1 MSLKNKLDETKLRSL
16 TYGDNGPYVVVNVV
30 DQSFDRNEKNSLTD
44 FALNLL
50 PDNFNLLGNELNL
63 RNTRTGAATIDTVR
77 IGRFLTDPKHG
88 PQFIAK
94 QIGLQAMN
102 VNSNFGNGPLSNQIY
117 SPVNTIGQVALS
129 GIGGHIKRA
138 GLIPGQVSDIF
149 GDLDT
154 YESIKLKESENQL
167 VKFRNQMLSLEST
180 EDLDN
185 STQFLSL
192 IKTNKFLS
200 KAVNFLDGDNN
211 IYSYVGGPESLYGI
225 GFTNIKRYYNSLKDV
240 YKNDGIGLRGFIPN
254 RIKRENK
261 DISFGEDG
269 IPNGTKIH
277 YPLLYGSTIKALKI
291 YPQIDEIIDKDF
303 ENGVTPLYL
312 SQTGS
317 DVPSTLFSSFK
328 NAKTYSQNPDT
339 PYVYANNST
348 SLPNDNKNIV
358 YSNQIGKTITIGGSW
373 FENSREQRIGSGKQ
387 DQINLTPL
395 FTSPKGQNDYVK
407 IGDKPY
413 NVRDL
418 VKFRIETILDQ
429 TNSNWMIFR
438 AYITDISD
446 SVNAD
451 WSDIGYIN
459 RSEKLKIYN
468 GFNRSINVSFKVASL
483 SKEEMKPMYQ
493 KLNYLMSGMA
503 GKYNQGLL
511 EGTFSRITIGNYIDR
526 QHCIIKSLTY
536 KIPNDSPWEIS
547 MREPE
552 GEDKLLILPHI
563 IEVSLTLTPI
573 GVNNQGN
580 NELPQR
586 TDDNN
591 LSWIAQNDNADINYI
606 SGSIKVGTFENKQ
619 SFTEGQDGNL
629 TFSREQEQNIA

>member
-16 TYGDNGPYVVVNVV
+16 TYGENGPYVVVNVI

-44 FALNLL
+44 TALNLL

-94 QIGLQAMN
+94 QIGLQNMN
-102 VNSNFGNGPLSNQIY
+102 INSNFGNGPISNQIY

-138 GLIPGQVSDIF
+138 GLIPGQVSGIF

-154 YESIKLKESENQL
+154 YESIKLKETENQL
-167 VKFRNQMLSLEST
+167 VKFRNQLISLEST
-180 EDLDN
+180 EDLDT
-185 STQFLSL
+185 STQFLSK

-200 KAVNFLDGDNN
+200 KIIDFVDGEEN
-211 IYSYVGGPESLYGI
+211 IYSYVGGPKSFLGI
-225 GFTNIKRYYNSLKDV
+225 GITNIKRYYNSLKDV
-240 YKNDGIGLRGFIPN
+240 YKNDGLGLRGFVPN
-254 RIKRENK
+254 RVKRENK
-261 DISFGEDG
+261 DIIFGSEG

-277 YPLLYGSTIKALKI
+277 YPLLYGATVKALEV
-291 YPQIDEIIDKDF
+291 YPQINDIIDKDF
-303 ENGVTPLYL
+303 ENGVVPLYL
-312 SQTGS
+312 NQTGS
-317 DVPSTLFSSFK
+317 YVPSTLFSSFK
-328 NAKTYSQNPDT
+328 NAKIYSQNPDT
-339 PYVYANNST
+339 PYTYANNST

-395 FTSPKGQNDYVK
+395 FNSPKGQNDYVK
-407 IGDKPY
+407 IGNKHF
-413 NVRDL
+413 NIRDL
-418 VKFRIETILDQ
+418 VKFRIETILDK

-451 WSDIGYIN
+451 WSDIGYVN

-468 GFNRSINVSFKVASL
+468 GFDRSINVSFKVAAL
-483 SKEEMKPMYQ
+483 SKEEMKPIYQ

-503 GKYNQGLL
+503 GKYNEGLL

-547 MREPE
+547 MKEPE
-552 GEDKLLILPHI
+552 GGDKSLILPHI
-563 IEVSLTLTPI
+563 IEVSLTITPI
-573 GVNNQGN
+573 GVNNQGR

-586 TDDNN
+586 ADDNN
-591 LSWIAQNDNADINYI
+591 LSWIAQNDNSDINYI
-606 SGSIKVGTFENKQ
+606 SGSIKSGNFENK
-619 SFTEGQDGNL
+619 SNFIKGSN
-629 TFSREQEQNIA
+629 

>member
-16 TYGDNGPYVVVNVV
+16 TYGENGPYVVVNVI

-44 FALNLL
+44 DALNLL

-77 IGRFLTDPKHG
+77 IGRFLADPKNG
-88 PQFIAK
+88 PQFITK

-117 SPVNTIGQVALS
+117 SPVNTLGQVAIS
-129 GIGGHIKRA
+129 GVGGHIKRA
-138 GLIPGQVSDIF
+138 GLIPGQISDIF

-167 VKFRNQMLSLEST
+167 VKFRNKLIFLEST

-185 STQFLSL
+185 NTQFLSL
-192 IKTNKFLS
+192 IKTNRFLS
-200 KAVNFLDGDNN
+200 KVVNFLDGDDN
-211 IYSYVGGPESLYGI
+211 IYSYVGGPKSLLGI
-225 GFTNIKRYYNSLKDV
+225 GFTNIKRYYNTLKDV
-240 YKNDGIGLRGFIPN
+240 YKNEGIGLRGFIPYTGFT
-254 RIKRENK
+254 
-261 DISFGEDG
+261 DINYNIEA
-269 IPNGTKIH
+269 IPNGTKIP
-277 YPLLYGSTIKALKI
+277 YQLLYGASNKALEI
-291 YPQIDEIIDKDF
+291 YPDEFNKIILDEDTV
-303 ENGVTPLYL
+303 NGVTPVYL

-317 DVPSTLFSSFK
+317 AIPSTLFSSFK
-328 NAKTYSQNPDT
+328 NAKIYSQNPDT

-348 SLPNDNKNIV
+348 SLPNDNPNIV
-358 YSNQIGKTITIGGSW
+358 YNNQIGKTITIGGNW

-395 FTSPKGQNDYVK
+395 FTAPKGQNDYVK
-407 IGDKPY
+407 IGDRDY
-413 NVRDL
+413 NIRDL

-429 TNSNWMIFR
+429 IHSNWMIFR

-446 SVNAD
+446 SVNAE
-451 WSDIGYIN
+451 WSDISYIN

-468 GFNRSINVSFKVASL
+468 GFDRSINVSFKVAAL

-503 GKYNQGLL
+503 GKYNGGLL
-511 EGTFSRITIGNYIDR
+511 EGTFSRVTIGNYIDR

-536 KIPNDSPWEIS
+536 KILNDSPWEIA
-547 MREPE
+547 MKEPE
-552 GEDKLLILPHI
+552 GGDKLLILPHI

-586 TDDNN
+586 ADNN
-591 LSWIAQNDNADINYI
+591 DLSWIAQNDNADVNYI
-606 SGSIKVGTFENKQ
+606 SGSIKNGTFENKQ

-629 TFSREQEQNIA
+629 TFSQGQEQNIA

>member
-16 TYGDNGPYVVVNVV
+16 TYGDNGPYVVVNVI

-44 FALNLL
+44 DALNLL

-63 RNTRTGAATIDTVR
+63 RNTRTGASTIDTVR

-167 VKFRNQMLSLEST
+167 VKFRNQMLFLEST
-180 EDLDN
+180 EDLDT
-185 STQFLSL
+185 STQFLSK
-192 IKTNKFLS
+192 IKTNRFLS
-200 KAVNFLDGDNN
+200 KLVNFLDGDNN
-211 IYSYVGGPESLYGI
+211 IYSYVGGPKSFYGI
-225 GFTNIKRYYNSLKDV
+225 GFTNIKRYYNTLKDV
-240 YKNDGIGLRGFIPN
+240 YKNDGIGLRGFIPYTGFT
-254 RIKRENK
+254 
-261 DISFGEDG
+261 DINYNIEA
-269 IPNGTKIH
+269 IPNGTKIP
-277 YPLLYGSTIKALKI
+277 YQLLYGASNKALEI
-291 YPQIDEIIDKDF
+291 YPDKFNKIILDEDTV
-303 ENGVTPLYL
+303 NGVTPLYL

-395 FTSPKGQNDYVK
+395 FTSPKGQNDYIK
-407 IGDKPY
+407 IENKDY
-413 NVRDL
+413 NIRDL
-418 VKFRIETILDQ
+418 IKFRIETILDQ

-446 SVNAD
+446 SVSAE

-468 GFNRSINVSFKVASL
+468 GFDRSINVSFKVAAL

-586 TDDNN
+586 TDDNS
-591 LSWIAQNDNADINYI
+591 LSWIAQNDNADVNYI
-606 SGSIKVGTFENKQ
+606 TGGINSGEFENKDK
-619 SFTEGQDGNL
+619 FTEGQDGNL
-629 TFSREQEQNIA
+629 TFQRQESNIA